1 VIELIIN
8 LKDFLNNKELHTQ
21 YNLTIDKNILDLDSE
36 IRLIEDVDCSVSVY
50 KTDDN
55 LYSEV
60 KLTYKYGD
68 NCARCNEELENQVST
83 DFNVTINASMEE
95 DDLNVVLID
104 DKIDLTDL
112 IKQSIYLSKPL
123 KVLCKEDCKGIC
135 IKCGSNNNYDE
146 CDCNDET
153 IDPRLESLAKLLDKE
168 V

>member
-1 VIELIIN
+1 MIIN
-8 LKDFLNNKELHTQ
+8 LKDFLNSKELRAQ
-21 YNLTIDKNILDLDSE
+21 YNLTIDKNLLDLDDT
-36 IRLIEDVDCSVSVY
+36 IRLTKDVECGVFVY

-55 LYSEV
+55 IYSEV
-60 KLTYKYGD
+60 KLSYKYGD
-68 NCARCNEELENQVST
+68 HCARCNEELENLVST
-83 DFNVTINASMEE
+83 DFNVTINGSTEE
-95 DDLNVVLID
+95 DDFNVALID

-135 IKCGSNNNYDE
+135 IKCGSNKNYDE

-153 IDPRLESLAKLLDKE
+153 IDPRLESLVKLLDKE

>member
-1 VIELIIN
+1 MIIN
-8 LKDFLNNKELHTQ
+8 LKDFLNSKEIHAQ
-21 YNLTIDKNILDLDSE
+21 YNLNIDINSLDLDDT
-36 IRLIEDVDCSVSVY
+36 IRLIEDVECSVSVY

-55 LYSEV
+55 LYAEV
-60 KLTYKYGD
+60 NLSYKYGD
-68 NCARCNEELENQVST
+68 NCARCNEVLENRIT
-83 DFNVTINASMEE
+83 TNFNVTINGSTEE
-95 DDLNVVLID
+95 DDLNVELVN

-123 KVLCKEDCKGIC
+123 KVLCKADCKGIC

-153 IDPRLESLAKLLDKE
+153 IDPRLESLVKLLDKE

>member
-1 VIELIIN
+1 MIIN
-8 LKDFLNNKELHTQ
+8 LKDFLNSKEIHAQ
-21 YNLTIDKNILDLDSE
+21 YNLNIDKDLLDLDDT
-36 IRLIEDVDCSVSVY
+36 IRLVEDVEGSVSVY

-55 LYSEV
+55 LYAEV
-60 KLTYKYGD
+60 TLSYKYGD
-68 NCARCNEELENQVST
+68 NCARCNEVLENRIST
-83 DFNVTINASMEE
+83 NFNVTINGSTEE
-95 DDLNVVLID
+95 DDLNVELIN

-153 IDPRLESLAKLLDKE
+153 IDPRLESLVKLLDKE

>member
-1 VIELIIN
+1 MIIN
-8 LKDFLNNKELHTQ
+8 LKDFLNSKEIHSQ
-21 YNLTIDKNILDLDSE
+21 YNLSIDKNLLDLDDT
-36 IRLIEDVDCSVSVY
+36 IILTEDVECNVSVY

-60 KLTYKYGD
+60 KLSYKHGD

-83 DFNVTINASMEE
+83 DFNVTINGSEE
-95 DDLNVVLID
+95 DDFNVALID

-146 CDCNDET
+146 CDCNDEI
-153 IDPRLESLAKLLDKE
+153 IDPRLESLVKLLDKE

>member
-1 VIELIIN
+1 MIIN
-8 LKDFLNNKELHTQ
+8 LKDFLNSKELHAQ
-21 YNLTIDKNILDLDSE
+21 YNLTIDKNLLDLDDT
-36 IRLIEDVDCSVSVY
+36 IRLVEDVECSVSVY

-60 KLTYKYGD
+60 KLSYKNGD
-68 NCARCNEELENQVST
+68 SCARCNEELENQVST
-83 DFNVTINASMEE
+83 DFNITINGSE
-95 DDLNVVLID
+95 DDDFNVALID

-153 IDPRLESLAKLLDKE
+153 IDPRLESLVKLLDKE

>member
-1 VIELIIN
+1 MIIN
-8 LKDFLNNKELHTQ
+8 LKDFLNSKELHAQ
-21 YNLTIDKNILDLDSE
+21 YNLIIDKNLLDLDST
-36 IRLIEDVDCSVSVY
+36 IRLIEDVECSADVY

-60 KLTYKYGD
+60 KLSFKHGE
-68 NCARCNEELENQVST
+68 NCARCNEALENRVVT
-83 DFNVTINASMEE
+83 DFNVTINGSTAE
-95 DDLNVVLID
+95 DDLNVAMID

-112 IKQSIYLSKPL
+112 IKQSIYLAKPL

-153 IDPRLESLAKLLDKE
+153 IDPRLESLVKLLDKE